1 MTDFYKKV
9 GESIDGIQVVVSE
22 IKDRVLNKYL
32 YGCVSKESVL
42 LIPCAYTELVV
53 INSSIIIANRGDAL
67 YGIIDKNENV
77 VLPFNYERI
86 ELTQEGL
93 LFLSDS
99 HQYDLD
105 IDYMCLMDI
114 NLQIHLFYDNNEI
127 ILPSIY
133 RHAGAFYKGFCKV
146 ERNGFWGVINHELAE
161 VIPCMYQEIIR
172 MNDRLFLCRLK
183 KSSYKNA
190 IFHDVVFNVTDNSI
204 ICVPQGCHIKEYL
217 GQANAFIVESIF
229 IKSQQG
235 PLYGLMDGNGEILV
249 SCNYHEINLCCG
261 CFILRQDNKWGIADI
276 EGHIV
281 VPCAYEGIYRNV
293 NDINISHPNILI
305 LCNKLG
311 DNIYQYGLVDDRG
324 KIIVPCEY
332 SSIKEFD
339 KNRFITND
347 NAIYDIDGR
356 IIIQASEKLNSIKIT
371 EKGNYKI
378 SLYKNGHLK
387 YGLVSREGVEI
398 IPCDYTYIH
407 DFKDGFAKFIVGG
420 YLYYDDCEYL
430 RDETNYTLVG
440 DARMGII
447 DEQGSIIVKPE
458 YLNIKYVKDGIMVA
472 QNQHASWT
480 IYNVEQNTIIF
491 DNLNLQVINSMSERI
506 VTYQNITAGFIKV
519 DSAEIIETSYETIG
533 MFSCG
538 LALVSMRDSN
548 GIVKKGYINTNNN
561 LIIPLEYKYATTFNN
576 DTARVHNDK
585 GEYLIDT
592 TGKIVKVYREYRRLC
607 NSAAD
612 DVFYSDDDLRD
623 MYREA
628 LGGNPAN
635 EWNVD

>member
-1 MTDFYKKV
+1 
-9 GESIDGIQVVVSE
+9 
-22 IKDRVLNKYL
+22 
-32 YGCVSKESVL
+32 
-42 LIPCAYTELVV
+42 
-53 INSSIIIANRGDAL
+53 
-67 YGIIDKNENV
+67 
-77 VLPFNYERI
+77 
-86 ELTQEGL
+86 
-93 LFLSDS
+93 
-99 HQYDLD
+99 
-105 IDYMCLMDI
+105 
-114 NLQIHLFYDNNEI
+114 
-127 ILPSIY
+127 
-133 RHAGAFYKGFCKV
+133 
-146 ERNGFWGVINHELAE
+146 
-161 VIPCMYQEIIR
+161 
-172 MNDRLFLCRLK
+172 
-183 KSSYKNA
+183 
-190 IFHDVVFNVTDNSI
+190 
-204 ICVPQGCHIKEYL
+204 
-217 GQANAFIVESIF
+217 
-229 IKSQQG
+229 
-235 PLYGLMDGNGEILV
+235 
-249 SCNYHEINLCCG
+249 
-261 CFILRQDNKWGIADI
+261 
-276 EGHIV
+276 
-281 VPCAYEGIYRNV
+281 
-293 NDINISHPNILI
+293 
-305 LCNKLG
+305 
-311 DNIYQYGLVDDRG
+311 
-324 KIIVPCEY
+324 
-332 SSIKEFD
+332 
-339 KNRFITND
+339 
-347 NAIYDIDGR
+347 
-356 IIIQASEKLNSIKIT
+356 
-371 EKGNYKI
+371 
-378 SLYKNGHLK
+378 
-387 YGLVSREGVEI
+387 
-398 IPCDYTYIH
+398 
-407 DFKDGFAKFIVGG
+407 
-420 YLYYDDCEYL
+420 
-430 RDETNYTLVG
+430 VG